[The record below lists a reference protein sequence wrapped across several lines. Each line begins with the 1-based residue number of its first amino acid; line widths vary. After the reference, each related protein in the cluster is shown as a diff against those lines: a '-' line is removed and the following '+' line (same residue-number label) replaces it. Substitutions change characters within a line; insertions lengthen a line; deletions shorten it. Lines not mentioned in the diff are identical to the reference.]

1 MLDYEMIAAREAIG
15 QTAAAVGDVQASH
28 VAIYLTVLFAYVSV
42 AYLAGQKLTR
52 FQLAIVT
59 FLFVTVAGREV
70 VVIAAMGRL
79 IRVKTLQLVEVYGNA
94 PAQGI
99 LLGAGD
105 SILWPVAMWSTGIA
119 ASLLFMWSVRHPKTE

>member
-15 QTAAAVGDVQASH
+15 QTATAVGDLQASH

-70 VVIAAMGRL
+70 IVIAAMSRL
-79 IRVKTLQLVEVYGNA
+79 IRVKTLQLVEVYENA
-94 PAQGI
+94 PAPGI
-99 LLGAGD
+99 LLGTGD
-105 SILWPVAMWSTGIA
+105 SILWPVAIWSTGIV